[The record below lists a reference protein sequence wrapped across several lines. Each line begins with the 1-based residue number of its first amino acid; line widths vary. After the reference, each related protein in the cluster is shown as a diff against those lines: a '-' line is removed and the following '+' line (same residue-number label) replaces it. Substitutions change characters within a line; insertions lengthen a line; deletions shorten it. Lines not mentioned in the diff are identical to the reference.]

1 MLTGNLIISG
11 LFILL
16 GIGICTN
23 SYFLDLGTLARP
35 NAGLLPFGIG
45 ILLILCS
52 LILFFNYLLPI
63 INNRQTD
70 NTKVWPNVNF
80 RKVFFVLLCLLIYM
94 TLLGELGLPK
104 DTMEKLQDAFGKA
117 SQDKSVAKMLHKLG
131 YTEKYMPKQEFEAF
145 VAKEIEKF
153 KRVVKEANIQI
164 K

>member
-16 GIGICTN
+16 GIGICIN

-80 RKVFFVLLCLLIYM
+80 RKVFFVLLCLLMYM
-94 TLLGELGLPK
+94 TLLGELGFLP
-104 DTMEKLQDAFGKA
+104 TAFIVQLLLFKVVG
-117 SQDKSVAKMLHKLG
+117 SQKWLSSLIQSFI
-131 YTEKYMPKQEFEAF
+131 TIAF
-145 VAKEIEKF
+145 VYLVFIFLLDVYIPLFPEWIY
-153 KRVVKEANIQI
+153 
-164 K
+164 

>member
-11 LFILL
+11 LLVLL
-16 GIGICTN
+16 GIGICIN

-35 NAGLLPFGIG
+35 SAGLLPFGIG

-94 TLLGELGLPK
+94 TLLGELGFLP
-104 DTMEKLQDAFGKA
+104 TAFIVQLLLFKVVG
-117 SQDKSVAKMLHKLG
+117 SQKWLSSFIQSFV
-131 YTEKYMPKQEFEAF
+131 TIAF
-145 VAKEIEKF
+145 VYLVFIFLLDVYIPLFPEW
-153 KRVVKEANIQI
+153 VY
-164 K
+164 

>member
-16 GIGICTN
+16 GIGICIN

-70 NTKVWPNVNF
+70 NTRVWSNVNF
-80 RKVFFVLLCLLIYM
+80 RKVFFVLLCLLMYM
-94 TLLGELGLPK
+94 TLLSELGFLP
-104 DTMEKLQDAFGKA
+104 TAFIVQLLLFKVVG
-117 SQDKSVAKMLHKLG
+117 SQKWLSSLIQSFI
-131 YTEKYMPKQEFEAF
+131 TIAF
-145 VAKEIEKF
+145 VYLVFIFLLDVYIPLFPEWIY
-153 KRVVKEANIQI
+153 
-164 K
+164 

>member
-16 GIGICTN
+16 GIGICIN

-80 RKVFFVLLCLLIYM
+80 RKVLFVLLCLLMYM
-94 TLLGELGLPK
+94 TLLGELGFLP
-104 DTMEKLQDAFGKA
+104 TAFIVQLLLFKVVG
-117 SQDKSVAKMLHKLG
+117 SQKWLSSLIQSFI
-131 YTEKYMPKQEFEAF
+131 TIAF
-145 VAKEIEKF
+145 VYLVFIFLLDVYIPLFPEWIY
-153 KRVVKEANIQI
+153 
-164 K
+164 